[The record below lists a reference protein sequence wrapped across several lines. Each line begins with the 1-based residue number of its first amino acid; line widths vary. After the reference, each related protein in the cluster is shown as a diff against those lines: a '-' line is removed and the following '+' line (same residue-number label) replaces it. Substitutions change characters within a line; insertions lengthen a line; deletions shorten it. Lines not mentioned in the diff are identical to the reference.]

1 MKKHIFLL
9 YLFKEEH
16 MLNFND
22 KQAIFGTTKV
32 GERGQLVICKE
43 ARDTFDIKPGDTLAV
58 IATKDKGIILIKT
71 DDLKE
76 FAHIIE
82 NNIK

>member
-1 MKKHIFLL
+1 
-9 YLFKEEH
+9 
-16 MLNFND
+16 MLDFNG
-22 KQAIFGTTKV
+22 KQIIYRTSKI

-43 ARDTFDIKPGDTLAV
+43 AREKFDIKPGDTLAV
-58 IATKDKGIILIKT
+58 IATKDRGIILLKT

>member
-1 MKKHIFLL
+1 
-9 YLFKEEH
+9 
-16 MLNFND
+16 MLSFND
-22 KQAIFGTTKV
+22 KEAIFGTTKV

-43 ARDTFDIKPGDTLAV
+43 AREKFDLKEGDTLAV
-58 IATKDKGIILIKT
+58 IATKDRGIILLKT

>member
-1 MKKHIFLL
+1 
-9 YLFKEEH
+9 
-16 MLNFND
+16 MLSFND
-22 KQAIFGTTKV
+22 KEAIFGTTKV

-43 ARDTFDIKPGDTLAV
+43 AREKFDIKPGDTLAV
-58 IATKDKGIILIKT
+58 IATKDRGIILLKT

-76 FAHIIE
+76 FGHIIE

>member
-1 MKKHIFLL
+1 MLSFNE
-9 YLFKEEH
+9 KE
-16 MLNFND
+16 
-22 KQAIFGTTKV
+22 AIYGTTKV

-43 ARDTFDIKPGDTLAV
+43 AREKFDIKPGDTLAV
-58 IATKDKGIILIKT
+58 IATKDRGIILLKT

>member
-1 MKKHIFLL
+1 
-9 YLFKEEH
+9 
-16 MLNFND
+16 MLSFND
-22 KQAIFGTTKV
+22 KEAIFGTTKV

-43 ARDTFDIKPGDTLAV
+43 AREKFDIKPGDTLAV
-58 IATKDKGIILIKT
+58 IATKDRGIILLKT
-71 DDLKE
+71 DDIKE